1 MARIILTDS
10 LSKRFT
16 DGNSD
21 FDIVAPSVR
30 SLIRELDN
38 RYPGLGTQISDG
50 TLSVAIDGDIYQEG
64 GFFNSCHP
72 NLIAYLYKEHWRKFN
87 TRKPIAHDIL
97 QAENK
102 RFADVP

>member
-10 LSKRFT
+10 LSKQFT

-21 FDIVAPSVR
+21 FEIVAPSVR

-50 TLSVAIDGDIYQEG
+50 TLSVAIDGDIYQDAFLEELKPDSEVAFLPKIG
-64 GFFNSCHP
+64 GG
-72 NLIAYLYKEHWRKFN
+72 
-87 TRKPIAHDIL
+87 
-97 QAENK
+97 
-102 RFADVP
+102 

>member
-50 TLSVAIDGDIYQEG
+50 TLSVAIDGDIYQDALLEELKPDSEVAFLPKIG
-64 GFFNSCHP
+64 GG
-72 NLIAYLYKEHWRKFN
+72 
-87 TRKPIAHDIL
+87 
-97 QAENK
+97 
-102 RFADVP
+102 

>member
-38 RYPGLGTQISDG
+38 RYPGLGKQISDG
-50 TLSVAIDGDIYQEG
+50 TLSVAIDGDIYQDAFLEELKPDSEVAFLPKIG
-64 GFFNSCHP
+64 GG
-72 NLIAYLYKEHWRKFN
+72 
-87 TRKPIAHDIL
+87 
-97 QAENK
+97 
-102 RFADVP
+102 

>member
-21 FDIVAPSVR
+21 FNIVAPSVR

-50 TLSVAIDGDIYQEG
+50 TLSVAIDGDIYQDAFLEELKPDSEVAFLPKIG
-64 GFFNSCHP
+64 GG
-72 NLIAYLYKEHWRKFN
+72 
-87 TRKPIAHDIL
+87 
-97 QAENK
+97 
-102 RFADVP
+102 

>member
-10 LSKRFT
+10 LSKQFT

-21 FDIVAPSVR
+21 FEIVAPSVR

-50 TLSVAIDGDIYQEG
+50 TLSVAIDGDIYQDAFLEELHPESEVAFLPKIG
-64 GFFNSCHP
+64 GG
-72 NLIAYLYKEHWRKFN
+72 
-87 TRKPIAHDIL
+87 
-97 QAENK
+97 
-102 RFADVP
+102 

>member
-16 DGNSD
+16 GGNID

-50 TLSVAIDGDIYQEG
+50 TLSVAIDGDIYQDAFLEELKPDSEVAFLPKIG
-64 GFFNSCHP
+64 GG
-72 NLIAYLYKEHWRKFN
+72 
-87 TRKPIAHDIL
+87 
-97 QAENK
+97 
-102 RFADVP
+102 

>member
-10 LSKRFT
+10 LSKQFT

-21 FDIVAPSVR
+21 FEILAPSVR

-50 TLSVAIDGDIYQEG
+50 TLSVAIDGDIYQDAFLEELQPDSEVAFLPKIG
-64 GFFNSCHP
+64 GG
-72 NLIAYLYKEHWRKFN
+72 
-87 TRKPIAHDIL
+87 
-97 QAENK
+97 
-102 RFADVP
+102 

>member
-10 LSKRFT
+10 LSKQFT

-21 FDIVAPSVR
+21 FEIVAPSVR

-50 TLSVAIDGDIYQEG
+50 TLSVAIDGDIYQDAFLEELHPGSEVAFLPKIG
-64 GFFNSCHP
+64 GG
-72 NLIAYLYKEHWRKFN
+72 
-87 TRKPIAHDIL
+87 
-97 QAENK
+97 
-102 RFADVP
+102 

>member
-21 FDIVAPSVR
+21 FDIIAPSVR

-50 TLSVAIDGDIYQEG
+50 TLSVAIDGDIYQDAFLEELKPDSEVAFLPKIG
-64 GFFNSCHP
+64 GG
-72 NLIAYLYKEHWRKFN
+72 
-87 TRKPIAHDIL
+87 
-97 QAENK
+97 
-102 RFADVP
+102 

>member
-10 LSKRFT
+10 LSKQFT

-21 FDIVAPSVR
+21 FEILAPSVR

-50 TLSVAIDGDIYQEG
+50 TLSVAIDGDIYQDAFLEELHPDSEVAFLPKIG
-64 GFFNSCHP
+64 GG
-72 NLIAYLYKEHWRKFN
+72 
-87 TRKPIAHDIL
+87 
-97 QAENK
+97 
-102 RFADVP
+102 

>member
-16 DGNSD
+16 DGNND

-50 TLSVAIDGDIYQEG
+50 TLSVAIDGDIYQDAFLEELKPDSEVAFLPKIG
-64 GFFNSCHP
+64 GG
-72 NLIAYLYKEHWRKFN
+72 
-87 TRKPIAHDIL
+87 
-97 QAENK
+97 
-102 RFADVP
+102 

>member
-10 LSKRFT
+10 LSKQFT

-21 FDIVAPSVR
+21 FEIVASSVR

-50 TLSVAIDGDIYQEG
+50 TLSVAIDGDIYQDAFLEELHPESEVAFLPKIG
-64 GFFNSCHP
+64 GG
-72 NLIAYLYKEHWRKFN
+72 
-87 TRKPIAHDIL
+87 
-97 QAENK
+97 
-102 RFADVP
+102 

>member
-10 LSKRFT
+10 LSKKFT

-21 FDIVAPSVR
+21 FEIVAPSVR

-50 TLSVAIDGDIYQEG
+50 TLSVAIDGDIYQDAFLEELHPDSEVAFLPKIG
-64 GFFNSCHP
+64 GG
-72 NLIAYLYKEHWRKFN
+72 
-87 TRKPIAHDIL
+87 
-97 QAENK
+97 
-102 RFADVP
+102 

>member
-50 TLSVAIDGDIYQEG
+50 TLSVAIDGDIYQDAFLEELKPDSEVAFLPKIG
-64 GFFNSCHP
+64 GG
-72 NLIAYLYKEHWRKFN
+72 
-87 TRKPIAHDIL
+87 
-97 QAENK
+97 
-102 RFADVP
+102 

>member
-10 LSKRFT
+10 LSKQFT

-21 FDIVAPSVR
+21 FEIVAPSIR

-50 TLSVAIDGDIYQEG
+50 TLSVAIDGDIYQDAFLEELHPDSEVAFLPKIG
-64 GFFNSCHP
+64 GG
-72 NLIAYLYKEHWRKFN
+72 
-87 TRKPIAHDIL
+87 
-97 QAENK
+97 
-102 RFADVP
+102 

>member
-50 TLSVAIDGDIYQEG
+50 TLSVAIDSDIYQDAFLEELKPDSEVAFLPKIG
-64 GFFNSCHP
+64 GG
-72 NLIAYLYKEHWRKFN
+72 
-87 TRKPIAHDIL
+87 
-97 QAENK
+97 
-102 RFADVP
+102 

>member
-38 RYPGLGTQISDG
+38 RYPGLGTQISYG
-50 TLSVAIDGDIYQEG
+50 TLSVAIDGDIYQDAFLEELKPDSEVAFLPKIG
-64 GFFNSCHP
+64 GG
-72 NLIAYLYKEHWRKFN
+72 
-87 TRKPIAHDIL
+87 
-97 QAENK
+97 
-102 RFADVP
+102 

>member
-10 LSKRFT
+10 LSKKFT

-21 FDIVAPSVR
+21 FEIVATSVR

-50 TLSVAIDGDIYQEG
+50 TLSVAIDGDIYQDAFLEELHPDSEVAFLPKIG
-64 GFFNSCHP
+64 GG
-72 NLIAYLYKEHWRKFN
+72 
-87 TRKPIAHDIL
+87 
-97 QAENK
+97 
-102 RFADVP
+102 